1 VPDRGCDQRSATL
14 RSTPRR
20 AVDQAFRARGVW
32 PGALDVSGFST
43 QHGHEYFFDK
53 FRFMHY
59 RTFIA
64 LAAILLVF
72 IAATPASA
80 QSVLDQIDE
89 IRAAAAVSVAAEG
102 DEIDTLAGLRER
114 LKRELK
120 IGDLLGKARAEDDA
134 TRLEGFISQH
144 FKKLEAL
151 ATDVQGRVTSLVQN
165 SRKVPVSEQLDIE
178 YRLRSYDEVLGVLFA
193 AAIANASRASALGI
207 DASSALAALDDRLQ
221 QRAARQAD
229 RLKDTLSRIE
239 SAAAQVDKAP
249 ESAKSDLETGLV
261 VLEERRQ
268 RLKSALGRTI
278 ELLRERGLETSEYVQ
293 ILFRST
299 GVISSDLLDSVV
311 LKGLLAEW
319 ALRTRNALVENGPD
333 WIFRIGLFV
342 LILVVARMFGKFAA
356 RVVGRALAAEAVPLS
371 NLMQAFFVKLT
382 LNLVFLFGV
391 LIALSQIGV
400 NLGPVLAG
408 LGIAGF
414 IVGFALQ
421 DTLSNFASG
430 MMILLYRPYDIG
442 DVVEAAGVSG
452 KVHNMNLVSTT
463 IVTFDNQKLV
473 VPNNKI
479 WGDVIRNVNAA
490 ENRRVDLTFGIGYD
504 DDIAAAE
511 TLLND
516 IIESHELVLE
526 DPEPTIKL
534 HRLGESSVDF
544 IVRPWVRAENYWAV
558 YWDVTR
564 AVKQRFDEAGIT
576 IPYPQRDVHIFN
588 ETKP

>member
-516 IIESHELVLE
+516 IIESHELVLK